1 MSDLP
6 LLLLAMVAVVNPAAV
21 ALAASA
27 EAAPTQEQ
35 RRRLA
40 VPALALA
47 AVLVGGAALLHE
59 QVIDALDVSAAS
71 FEAAAGF
78 VLLAAA
84 LVTLLR
90 GRSVEA
96 GLLAVRSPRG
106 YVVALGFP
114 VSAGPAVLVA
124 AIAYAERSGVGVT
137 LAGGALALG
146 LAALASAA
154 VPATGSS
161 PIEARRALW
170 LGVAA
175 RLLAALLA
183 ALAVGLIVDGLRA
196 V

>member
-1 MSDLP
+1 M
-6 LLLLAMVAVVNPAAV
+6 
-21 ALAASA
+21 
-27 EAAPTQEQ
+27 
-35 RRRLA
+35 
-40 VPALALA
+40 PALALA
-47 AVLVGGAALLHE
+47 AALLGGATLLHE
-59 QVIDALDVSAAS
+59 QVPDTLNVSAAS

-106 YVVALGFP
+106 YIAALAFP

-124 AIAYAERSGVGVT
+124 AIAYAERIGAGVT

-146 LAALASAA
+146 LAPLVSAA
-154 VPATGSS
+154 LPAMGAS
-161 PIEARRALW
+161 PIEAQRALW

-175 RLLAALLA
+175 LLAV
-183 ALAVGLIVDGLRA
+183 LAVGLIVGGLRA